1 MFINVLIHKCIC
13 RRNRYVGSP
22 LMNLR
27 DSKLYKKMS
36 YMITVKDSG
45 FLPLSI
51 HKRQKNVVYNTSREL
66 FMTELIKFN
75 LYYN

>member
-1 MFINVLIHKCIC
+1 
-13 RRNRYVGSP
+13 
-22 LMNLR
+22 
-27 DSKLYKKMS
+27 
-36 YMITVKDSG
+36 MITVKDSG

-75 LYYN
+75 LYYNWFTSLFYIPVKNLMTKIFHVLFTVRGNMR